1 MTPQEQE
8 SALFIV
14 ATTRQLSSYLHNTQD
29 IGRCVQT
36 SKVFSAM
43 STQMHEHPSVSWSA
57 IHAFNRGHFLK
68 WTRISISTRQQY
80 ITLEEWLRDVEFMSD
95 FDPKNEPIVVSVKA
109 ISIETLLLRDEYVL
123 SNSEPFS
130 KYSEAYDAL
139 SDALSEIFCRLTFM
153 PKLQELVLDLN
164 NCWGVSLHVLANG
177 VELPSVKT
185 LRVLNLSPTS
195 DAGSVPLLRD
205 AYSLPNIETLELLFD
220 RRTISA
226 LPFYSISDL
235 ICGGYSIPTLRNI
248 RCDRTDFSSL
258 DELFSFAEYN
268 LESLEDI
275 DIKAWCLEEDFP
287 SVDWESLWVLL
298 PRLNSVK
305 LHLNIVGRDHSVVLT
320 EHLSRPIP
328 PSLCLLDLTIV
339 GYLKPC
345 QHKACTV
352 KTRAHYNN
360 VQRSPA
366 FHLRVFD
373 ACHY

>member
-1 MTPQEQE
+1 MTPQE
-8 SALFIV
+8 SALSIV

-68 WTRISISTRQQY
+68 WTRISIYTRQQY
-80 ITLEEWLRDVEFMSD
+80 TTLAEWLRDVEFMSD
-95 FDPKNEPIVVSVKA
+95 FDPRSEPIFVKA
-109 ISIETLLLRDEYVL
+109 ISIESLLLRGEYVL

-139 SDALSEIFCRLTFM
+139 SDALSEIFCRLIFM
-153 PKLQELVLDLN
+153 PKLQELVLDLS
-164 NCWGVSLHVLANG
+164 NCWGVALHALANG
-177 VELPSVKT
+177 VELHSVKT

-195 DAGSVPLLRD
+195 GAGSVPLLGD

-220 RRTISA
+220 RRTSSA

-275 DIKAWCLEEDFP
+275 DINAWCLEEDFP

-298 PRLNSVK
+298 PRLKSVK

-328 PSLCLLDLTIV
+328 PSLCLLDLTVV

-345 QHKACTV
+345 QHKACAV
-352 KTRAHYNN
+352 ETRAHFNT
-360 VQRSPA
+360 VQTSPA
-366 FHLRVFD
+366 FHLTVFD
-373 ACHY
+373 VCH